1 MNLQKYL
8 ITDPEFYG
16 TTTKDF
22 KANLEKILSKNEINF
37 ICFRDKTSQNYK
49 ELIKVFI
56 EVCSAKN
63 IENIFINSYI
73 NEAIKYNVGVHLT
86 STQFDEIKTCKE
98 QNLQVIVSCHNQ
110 EDINKAKND
119 GADFITYSPIFESP
133 GKKDLKGI
141 ENLKQIVQS
150 NKDIKIFAL
159 GGIVTNEHI
168 KQIQTTNCFGFASI
182 RYFIN

>member
-8 ITDPEFYG
+8 ITDPKLYG
-16 TTTKDF
+16 TTLNDF
-22 KANLEKILSKNEINF
+22 RLNLENTLNKNEVDF
-37 ICFRDKTSQNYK
+37 ICFRDKTSKNYE

-56 EVCSAKN
+56 EVCRDKN

-73 NEAIKYNVGVHLT
+73 NEAIRYNVGIHLT
-86 STQFDEIKTCKE
+86 STQFDKIKECKE
-98 QNLQVIVSCHNQ
+98 KNLQVIVSCHNQ

-133 GKKDLKGI
+133 GKTDLKGI
-141 ENLKQIVQS
+141 QNLKQIVQS
-150 NKDIKIFAL
+150 NEDIKIFAL

-168 KQIQTTNCFGFASI
+168 TQIQTTNCFGFASI
-182 RYFIN
+182 RYFID